1 MQIWEHGASA
11 WMINCL
17 KERENRTNKRGQT
30 ITRKIL
36 NDYFTKCYPPVFVPM
51 PAFVETF
58 ASLPPSLK
66 QNAFRWEET
75 NRHVSLK
82 PIHKH
87 TIIWNFIPTEGR
99 ERD

>member
-1 MQIWEHGASA
+1 
-11 WMINCL
+11 MINCL

-36 NDYFTKCYPPVFVPM
+36 NDYFRKCYPPVFVPM
-51 PAFVETF
+51 PAFVEAF
-58 ASLPPSLK
+58 VSLPLCLK
-66 QNAFRWEET
+66 QNALPSEQT

-87 TIIWNFIPTEGR
+87 TII
-99 ERD
+99 